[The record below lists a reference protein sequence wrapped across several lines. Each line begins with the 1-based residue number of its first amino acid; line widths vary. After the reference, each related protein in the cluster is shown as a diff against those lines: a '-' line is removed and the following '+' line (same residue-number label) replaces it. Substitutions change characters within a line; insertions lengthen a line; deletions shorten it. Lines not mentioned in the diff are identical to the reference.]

1 MAQLP
6 DLGRLA
12 LRPRTVPTGAG
23 DGKKQKTDNPERDL
37 KALWNVIINKVEAY
51 QNAGSGDFFK
61 AFVAELNRR
70 YPGLIPDP
78 GTVDF
83 KRVPGAT
90 NAEKQREAKR
100 VIMQVFKELT
110 KKRRAEALPVL
121 GPAAKAQKK
130 PTADQAARQRNAQQ
144 SQHLDE
150 DRESDAPR
158 HFSDERT
165 FVEPQPWPARPDT
178 TDQDRQGDLRRKSPP
193 ELNALVAKRD
203 ADGGRCCAANQ

>member
-23 DGKKQKTDNPERDL
+23 DGKKQKQDNPERDL
-37 KALWNVIINKVEAY
+37 IVWWGYIIKKVFEY
-51 QNAGSGDFFK
+51 ENAGGGAFFQEL
-61 AFVAELNRR
+61 VPELNRR
-70 YPGLIPDP
+70 YPGLIPKP
-78 GTVDF
+78 SEVDW
-83 KRVPGAT
+83 KRIPGAT

-100 VIMQVFKELT
+100 VITQVFRELT
-110 KKRRAEALPVL
+110 KKRRAEGLPVL
-121 GPAAKAQKK
+121 GPAKAQKKK

-144 SQHLDE
+144 SQHLDG

-165 FVEPQPWPARPDT
+165 FVEPQPWPTRPDT

>member
-12 LRPRTVPTGAG
+12 LRPFTVPTGAG

-37 KALWNVIINKVEAY
+37 KALWNVITNKVEKY

-61 AFVAELNRR
+61 ALVAELNRR
-70 YPGLIPDP
+70 YPGLITSDLD
-78 GTVDF
+78 VNF
-83 KRVPGAT
+83 KALRGAT
-90 NAEKQREAKR
+90 SAEKQREAKR
-100 VIMQVFKELT
+100 VIMQVFRELT

-121 GPAAKAQKK
+121 APAKAQKR

-150 DRESDAPR
+150 DREGDAPR